1 MVSATFP
8 LPGVTHGKR
17 ILATV
22 IENRAQDG
30 TNTNPWISLPINDQ
44 DLSAGY
50 RDITFQQLNNAAN
63 HAARWLSQALPETSE
78 PFQCFAYAGP
88 KDLRYAILAV
98 AVAKLQ
104 KVMVLPSPLIT
115 PEAQLRILEKKNCK
129 LYLRPVEMAGP
140 VDAILQK
147 APHIE
152 SITVPGIEEFLRDD
166 AASPVV
172 YGKTWDEGKDDPWL
186 VFHTSGTTGNP
197 KPITYTHQMMAGAD
211 TAASLPDIEET
222 HIHQYAQRRWYT
234 PLPSLH
240 FVGMLMSL
248 AMTGFVNMTSV
259 IGPPAPPTPR
269 LLIDI
274 FRYGRIDGA
283 LLMPALIDQLCLLPE
298 GIEALRELKYIH
310 YAGAPLSAKSGNLLA
325 PYTQV
330 VPCVGSTEAGGYFT
344 AIHQNK
350 DAWDYLS
357 FQKHSGAE
365 FQHRMNDLHE
375 LVFVRRP
382 ECAMQQI
389 FQVYPDRESFG
400 TDDLWIEH
408 PVHKGLWKIIGR
420 SDDYVYLAHG
430 DGLHASLLEPEIIA
444 HPSVKSAIIGGHGQ
458 ISPVLLVE
466 LIPGVELDD
475 EALRESLTPYIE
487 KVNVHCHDC
496 VKLSSERLIF
506 ATKDKPFILTVKGSV
521 ARLQTLALYEGEIA
535 SLFA

>member
-8 LPGVTHGKR
+8 LPGVDHGKR

-22 IENRAQDG
+22 IENRAKDG

-63 HAARWLSQALPETSE
+63 HAAQWLSQALPATSE

-88 KDLRYAILAV
+88 KDLR
-98 AVAKLQ
+98 
-104 KVMVLPSPLIT
+104 
-115 PEAQLRILEKKNCK
+115 
-129 LYLRPVEMAGP
+129 PVEMAGP
-140 VDAILQK
+140 VGAILQK

-152 SITVPGIEEFLRDD
+152 SITVPGIDEFLRDD

-186 VFHTSGTTGNP
+186 VFHTSGTT
-197 KPITYTHQMMAGAD
+197 
-211 TAASLPDIEET
+211 
-222 HIHQYAQRRWYT
+222 
-234 PLPSLH
+234 
-240 FVGMLMSL
+240 
-248 AMTGFVNMTSV
+248 
-259 IGPPAPPTPR
+259 
-269 LLIDI
+269 DI

-283 LLMPALIDQLCLLPE
+283 LLMPALIDALCLLPE
-298 GIEALRELKYIH
+298 GIEALRELKYVH

-344 AIHQNK
+344 TIHQNK

-365 FQHRMNDLHE
+365 FEHRMNDLHE

-389 FQVYPDRESFG
+389 FQVYPDRDSFG

-444 HPSVKSAIIGGHGQ
+444 HPSVKTAIIGGHGQ

-466 LIPGVELDD
+466 LIPGVELDNA
-475 EALRESLTPYIE
+475 ALKESLKPYIE

-506 ATKDKPFILTVKGSV
+506 ATKDKPFILTAKGSV
-521 ARLQTLALYEGEIA
+521 ARLQTLALYEEEIV

>member
-1 MVSATFP
+1 
-8 LPGVTHGKR
+8 
-17 ILATV
+17 
-22 IENRAQDG
+22 
-30 TNTNPWISLPINDQ
+30 
-44 DLSAGY
+44 
-50 RDITFQQLNNAAN
+50 
-63 HAARWLSQALPETSE
+63 
-78 PFQCFAYAGP
+78 
-88 KDLRYAILAV
+88 
-98 AVAKLQ
+98 
-104 KVMVLPSPLIT
+104 
-115 PEAQLRILEKKNCK
+115 
-129 LYLRPVEMAGP
+129 
-140 VDAILQK
+140 
-147 APHIE
+147 
-152 SITVPGIEEFLRDD
+152 
-166 AASPVV
+166 
-172 YGKTWDEGKDDPWL
+172 
-186 VFHTSGTTGNP
+186 
-197 KPITYTHQMMAGAD
+197 
-211 TAASLPDIEET
+211 
-222 HIHQYAQRRWYT
+222 
-234 PLPSLH
+234 
-240 FVGMLMSL
+240 
-248 AMTGFVNMTSV
+248 MTGFVNMTSV
-259 IGPPAPPTPR
+259 IGPPAPPTPQ

-310 YAGAPLSAKSGNLLA
+310 YAGAPLSAKSGNLLS

-344 AIHQNK
+344 TIHQNK

-365 FQHRMNDLHE
+365 FEHRMNDLHE

-389 FQVYPDRESFG
+389 FQVYPDRETFE
-400 TDDLWIEH
+400 TDDLWVEH

-466 LIPGVELDD
+466 LIPGAEQDD
-475 EALRESLTPYIE
+475 TALRESLKPYID

-506 ATKDKPFILTVKGSV
+506 ATKDKPFVLTVKGSV
-521 ARLQTLALYEGEIA
+521 ARQQTLALYEREIA

>member
-1 MVSATFP
+1 
-8 LPGVTHGKR
+8 
-17 ILATV
+17 
-22 IENRAQDG
+22 
-30 TNTNPWISLPINDQ
+30 
-44 DLSAGY
+44 
-50 RDITFQQLNNAAN
+50 
-63 HAARWLSQALPETSE
+63 
-78 PFQCFAYAGP
+78 
-88 KDLRYAILAV
+88 
-98 AVAKLQ
+98 
-104 KVMVLPSPLIT
+104 
-115 PEAQLRILEKKNCK
+115 
-129 LYLRPVEMAGP
+129 
-140 VDAILQK
+140 
-147 APHIE
+147 
-152 SITVPGIEEFLRDD
+152 
-166 AASPVV
+166 
-172 YGKTWDEGKDDPWL
+172 
-186 VFHTSGTTGNP
+186 
-197 KPITYTHQMMAGAD
+197 
-211 TAASLPDIEET
+211 
-222 HIHQYAQRRWYT
+222 
-234 PLPSLH
+234 
-240 FVGMLMSL
+240 MLMSL

-259 IGPPAPPTPR
+259 IGPPAPPTPK

-344 AIHQNK
+344 TIHQNK

-375 LVFVRRP
+375 LVFIRRP

-458 ISPVLLVE
+458 ISPVLLVD
-466 LIPGVELDD
+466 LNPGVELDN
-475 EALRESLTPYIE
+475 EALRESLKPHIE
-487 KVNVHCHDC
+487 KVNAHCHDC

-521 ARLQTLALYEGEIA
+521 ARLQTLALYEREIA